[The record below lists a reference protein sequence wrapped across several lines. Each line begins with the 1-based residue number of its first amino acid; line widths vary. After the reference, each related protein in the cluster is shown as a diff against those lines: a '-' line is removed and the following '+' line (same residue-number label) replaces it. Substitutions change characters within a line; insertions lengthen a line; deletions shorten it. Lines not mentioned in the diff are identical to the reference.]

1 MAFLENANNSMETII
16 DSRANRNAQA
26 HKISK
31 IYGKTPS
38 NDSFLLSLSPK
49 TIIGVN
55 GLKKCAPFFKILF
68 ANENVAFFC
77 HALPKGNNYLFE
89 IHDSSIVLF
98 NMTNEEKISFPYQ
111 KEAMD
116 AAMKSNA
123 FGGGLDQDG
132 NQVIDLKTPNVGP
145 HYAINLLLGNREGF
159 DHPLQST
166 PKSVVD
172 AFGGGSF
179 RGEASFQV
187 LATEWGLSPEQ
198 NGHPTNRQF
207 YVIEKDRP
215 LFYSGHITKH
225 ILKAATTHHTNF
237 TTIEYLLDS
246 ELAIRR
252 TIFLLPQKKG
262 FPSAIEIQ
270 MIQLENLA
278 TMPRELSV
286 VATGMFGSSNPDT
299 QKVDVIYSTVIT
311 QNKAYFDEKGKL
323 RCLTPDYHPE
333 YFKREI
339 RFASFRDNEGYTDS
353 FETSYQNF
361 IGRGSI
367 EEPEEIYAL
376 PSSLSLKGPNFF
388 ALEKRVTLQAK
399 EKRTLWEE
407 VGLSNQ
413 SLTTGEDHL
422 RNFEQ
427 EFDTLQAFLKTDKD
441 VQKCLH
447 EVINSEKKYSA
458 PLQIESDDDSYFA
471 SYVNHVLPFQIKYQT
486 FVSRSFS
493 QTQKGYREIGFRE
506 VQDLFASMPYF
517 YAEGKDKLIQSLL
530 KEWIENVYEMG
541 YANHNFFYVGKEP
554 GMCSDDSLWLLQ
566 AVKRYVDISGNTSF
580 LSKRFKIAGKNKKRT
595 LQKTL
600 KAILIY
606 SGKISIGKHS
616 LPLLDS
622 ADWNDC
628 LRLDPD
634 YLDGPSKEKA
644 YRKQLRA
651 LKESYGAPFRSSYS
665 ESVMNA
671 FLLIIA
677 ANDYAS
683 LMKRVCWKEEEE
695 FGRALASSMTK
706 NTQESAYIE
715 GYFARVLLNRD
726 NPVHT
731 QFIGSK
737 GDKISIDPKIDGSYY
752 LNSFSWSLLSKV
764 ASEEQIRSML
774 IVVDT
779 YLKCPA
785 GYKLCTPEN
794 LSLAGAKSSATDH
807 YFPGDRENGG
817 VFKHATMMMSV
828 ALLEASKTVQDDK
841 LRERMVDDAFYMID
855 LVLPYHVLDNPSLYK
870 GNPRFCTQYNNSE
883 TEENIGPILSG
894 TASWLTLA
902 VFSLLGFRAE
912 GDFFS
917 FAPMLPKES
926 KGIRYRLSVGKLT
939 VHVKISKKK
948 GCVFSPKEAKYF
960 LDGVRIAEGK
970 ISRDCVG
977 EHSLNID
984 YD

>member
-1 MAFLENANNSMETII
+1 MNTKI
-16 DSRANRNAQA
+16 DSRNRRVEQA
-26 HKISK
+26 DEISK
-31 IYGKTPS
+31 IYGKTTI
-38 NDSFLLSLSPK
+38 NDSFLLSLCPK
-49 TIIGVN
+49 SIIGVS
-55 GLKKCAPFFKILF
+55 GLKKAAPFFKILF
-68 ANENVAFFC
+68 ANEKIASFC
-77 HALPKGNNYLFE
+77 RSLPKDTNYLFE
-89 IHDSSIVLF
+89 VHDSQISF
-98 NMTNEEKISFPYQ
+98 KKMNGEEIDFPYQ
-111 KEAMD
+111 EEAME
-116 AAMKSNA
+116 AVRKSNV
-123 FGGGLDQDG
+123 FGGALDQEG
-132 NQVIDLKTPNVGP
+132 NQVIDLMVPSVGP
-145 HYAINLLLGNREGF
+145 HYAVNLLLGNREGF

-198 NGHPTNRQF
+198 NGHPMNRQF
-207 YVIEKDRP
+207 YVVEENRP

-225 ILKAATTHHTNF
+225 VLKATTTHHPNF

-246 ELAIRR
+246 ELRIKR
-252 TIFLLPQKKG
+252 TIFLLPQKRG
-262 FPSAIEIQ
+262 LPSATEIQ
-270 MIQLENLA
+270 MIRLENLSSTA
-278 TMPRELSV
+278 RQLSV

-323 RCLTPDYHPE
+323 RCLTPDYYPE

-339 RFASFRDNEGYTDS
+339 RFVSFLDNEGYADS
-353 FETSYQNF
+353 FETNYQNF
-361 IGRGSI
+361 IGRGSV

-388 ALEKRVTLQAK
+388 ALEKRITLQAK

-413 SLTTGEDHL
+413 AGTTGEDYL
-422 RNFEQ
+422 RHFEQ
-427 EFDTLQAFLKTDKD
+427 EFDALQAFLKTDKD
-441 VQKCLH
+441 IEKCLH
-447 EVINSEKKYSA
+447 GVRHSEKKYSA
-458 PLQIESDDDSYFA
+458 FLQIENYDDPYFV
-471 SYVNHVLPFQIKYQT
+471 SYVNHTLPFQVRYQT

-506 VQDLFASMPYF
+506 IQDLLASIPYL

-554 GMCSDDSLWLLQ
+554 GMCSDDSLWLFQ
-566 AVKRYVDISGNTSF
+566 AVKRYIDISGNTSF
-580 LSKRFKIAGKNKKRT
+580 LFKKFKIARKQKKRT
-595 LQKTL
+595 LQETL

-606 SGKISIGKHS
+606 SGKISIGKHG

-651 LKESYGAPFRSSYS
+651 SKEPYGSPFQSSYS

-671 FLLIIA
+671 FLFVVA
-677 ANDYAS
+677 ANHYAS
-683 LMKRVCWKEEEE
+683 LMKMIHWKEEEE
-695 FGRALASSMTK
+695 FGLALASSMTK
-706 NTQESAYIE
+706 NTQENAYIQ

-731 QFIGSK
+731 SYIGSK
-737 GDKISIDPKIDGSYY
+737 GDKISIDPDIDGSYY
-752 LNSFSWSLLSKV
+752 LNNFSWSLLSKV

-774 IVVDT
+774 PVVET

-817 VFKHATMMMSV
+817 VFKHATMMMTV
-828 ALLEASKTVQDDK
+828 ALLEASKNVHDNQ
-841 LRERMVDDAFYMID
+841 LRERMVDDAFFMVN
-855 LVLPYHVLDNPSLYK
+855 LVLPYHVLENPSLYK

-883 TEENIGPILSG
+883 TGENIGPILSG
-894 TASWLTLA
+894 TASWLTLTIL
-902 VFSLLGFRAE
+902 SELGFQAE
-912 GDFFS
+912 GDCYS
-917 FAPMLPKES
+917 FVPALPKES
-926 KGIRYRLSVGKLT
+926 EGIRYHLSIGKMHL
-939 VHVKISKKK
+939 HVEITKKK
-948 GCVFSPKEAKYF
+948 GIVPSPKEAKYYF
-960 LDGVRIAEGK
+960 DGVKITEGK
-970 ISRDCVG
+970 ISRDYSG
-977 EHSLNID
+977 EHSLKIV
-984 YD
+984 Y